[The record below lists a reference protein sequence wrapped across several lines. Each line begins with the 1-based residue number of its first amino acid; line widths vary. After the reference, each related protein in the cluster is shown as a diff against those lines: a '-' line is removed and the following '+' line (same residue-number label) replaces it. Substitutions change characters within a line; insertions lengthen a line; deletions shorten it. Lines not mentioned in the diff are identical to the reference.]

1 MKIPVKIKKLREN
14 AIVPKYATGGSAA
27 CDLCYCGDGDLVIPA
42 GKTVAVPTGIAISFG
57 RSDVVALLYARSG
70 MAIKMG
76 IAPANCVGVIDSDY
90 RGEIIA
96 GLHNRSDRD
105 YTVSPGDRV
114 AQLMFAPVFTAD
126 FEETEELDETERNE
140 GGFGST
146 GKK

>member
-14 AIVPKYATGGSAA
+14 AIIPRYATDGAAA
-27 CDLCYCGDGDLVIPA
+27 CDLCYCGECDLVIPA
-42 GKTVAVPTGIAISFG
+42 GKTTPVPTGIAISFG
-57 RSDVVALLYARSG
+57 REDVVALVYARSG
-70 MAIKMG
+70 MAIRSG

-96 GLHNRSDRD
+96 GLHNHSSQD

-114 AQLMFAPVFTAD
+114 AQLLFAPVYTAD
-126 FEETEELDETERNE
+126 FEEADTLDETERND

-146 GKK
+146 GKN